1 MPRLDQRTA
10 LDTLPRPRLL
20 EIATA
25 FDLGTGSRH
34 RKSELVDALASSP
47 RSSFPR
53 ILELLRRDELKAI
66 CRVAGLDDS
75 GREKA
80 RIVERILHEGL
91 AQRSAM
97 PRSDLE
103 TVTRAELAEDVADAT
118 GLSRVQAEVVLNIV
132 LESLAEAISSGSRVE
147 IRGFG
152 SFGLHHRKA
161 RIGRN
166 PATGAKVDIP
176 ARDVPFFKPG
186 KELRKIDG

>member
-1 MPRLDQRTA
+1 MARFDQRAA
-10 LDTLPRPRLL
+10 LGTLSRPRLL
-20 EIATA
+20 EIAGA
-25 FDLGTGSRH
+25 FGLGASTRH

-66 CRVAGLDDS
+66 CRVAGIDDA

-80 RIVERILHEGL
+80 RIVDRILREGL
-91 AQRSAM
+91 VQRSAV
-97 PRSDLE
+97 PRSNLE

-118 GLSRVQAEVVLNIV
+118 GLSKVQAEVVLNIV
-132 LESLAEAISSGSRVE
+132 LESLIDGISSGSRVE

-152 SFGLHHRKA
+152 SFGLHHRNA

-166 PATGAKVDIP
+166 PATGEKVDIP

-186 KELRKIDG
+186 KELRKI

>member
-1 MPRLDQRTA
+1 MAKLDQRTA
-10 LDTLPRPRLL
+10 LGTLSRTRLL
-20 EIATA
+20 EIANA
-25 FDLGTGSRH
+25 FGLAAGSRQ
-34 RKSELVDALASSP
+34 RKSELVDTLASSP

-75 GREKA
+75 GRAKA
-80 RIVERILHEGL
+80 HIADRILHEGL

-118 GLSRVQAEVVLNIV
+118 GLSKVQAESILNTV
-132 LESLAEAISSGSRVE
+132 LESLIEAISSGSRVE

-166 PATGAKVDIP
+166 PATGAKVNIP

-186 KELRKIDG
+186 KELRKI